1 MVSGT
6 VSSTSQVQTHLVR
19 RRALWHRCHAYLLV
33 PLRTMKPTEPAPGH
47 RTRTWWSRAL
57 HPGYWVL
64 LEVCR
69 LEEQTWHRHWMP
81 GESLALN
88 AKWKIQRNK
97 IRDVLKEA
105 SVQKALG
112 EEHWQKEGGGRAK
125 TEHPQK
131 RVKLRKSIWCFTP
144 NAWTWRNNVTQFEQ
158 VKDWASRKIIQLSHG
173 KEHLFIMNAQVCNFL
188 DMAFWLSCFCFW
200 QACAFQAKAKEH
212 QTE

>member
-1 MVSGT
+1 MVWGT

-19 RRALWHRCHAYLLV
+19 RRALWYRYHAYLLV
-33 PLRTMKPTEPAPGH
+33 LLRTMKPTELAPGH
-47 RTRTWWSRAL
+47 RTKTWSSHAL
-57 HPGYWVL
+57 HAGYWVR
-64 LEVCR
+64 LEVRR

-81 GESLALN
+81 GERLALN

-97 IRDVLKEA
+97 IRCAERSKRSKSIRRRTLAKRR
-105 SVQKALG
+105 G
-112 EEHWQKEGGGRAK
+112 ERVK

-131 RVKLRKSIWCFTP
+131 RVKLRQSIWCFTP

-173 KEHLFIMNAQVCNFL
+173 KEHLFITNAQVCNFL